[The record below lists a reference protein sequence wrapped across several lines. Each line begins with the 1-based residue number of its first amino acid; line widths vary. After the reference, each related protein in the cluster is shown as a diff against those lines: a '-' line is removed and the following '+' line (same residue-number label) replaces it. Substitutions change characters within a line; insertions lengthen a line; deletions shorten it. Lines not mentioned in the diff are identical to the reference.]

1 MGEDPEESQ
10 GGAELCKCG
19 AEATNRGHSLQRFAT
34 KPRLELI
41 VVLSLSSRGRHG
53 TGEGGEGPH
62 LYRSPIVE
70 TSKLRCG
77 NGLRM
82 SLSSGRGT
90 RRLQTWPRN
99 S

>member
-41 VVLSLSSRGRHG
+41 VVLA
-53 TGEGGEGPH
+53 
-62 LYRSPIVE
+62 
-70 TSKLRCG
+70 
-77 NGLRM
+77 
-82 SLSSGRGT
+82 
-90 RRLQTWPRN
+90 
-99 S
+99 